1 MSSGASTEV
10 ETLPELVIVERRS
23 VNGATLLG
31 KSESEVESML
41 DEMHKENKKRTLE
54 TYRQMQ
60 ASSSTPTLNS
70 SGTTIFPSISEPSTT
85 TTTTTTTTTRLG
97 DDDPAPSAAIGSASL
112 LSPPP
117 QTLPRLSRSFSS
129 MADTKIAEEDRI
141 ALLHQSTEA
150 AWAAL
155 QASSERAQRIRG
167 DYEVGDETVVVQGIL
182 KSAGWTIVVAN
193 QELHHEGIEKKKRV
207 SELKSEYK
215 KAQNRNVSKLPELKK
230 RADSVNNKFK
240 EDYAQL
246 QNAFEKK
253 KNSQA
258 CASRSPN
265 PRSAGKLCESPVRSG
280 WRAHAWAPTRER
292 TA

>member
-1 MSSGASTEV
+1 
-10 ETLPELVIVERRS
+10 
-23 VNGATLLG
+23 
-31 KSESEVESML
+31 
-41 DEMHKENKKRTLE
+41 
-54 TYRQMQ
+54 
-60 ASSSTPTLNS
+60 
-70 SGTTIFPSISEPSTT
+70 
-85 TTTTTTTTTRLG
+85 
-97 DDDPAPSAAIGSASL
+97 
-112 LSPPP
+112 
-117 QTLPRLSRSFSS
+117 

-253 KNSQA
+253 KKGARGSGACGQEESNESQEDGA
-258 CASRSPN
+258 CGHGR
-265 PRSAGKLCESPVRSG
+265 GKCGDVKRGEGGRRG
-280 WRAHAWAPTRER
+280 
-292 TA
+292 